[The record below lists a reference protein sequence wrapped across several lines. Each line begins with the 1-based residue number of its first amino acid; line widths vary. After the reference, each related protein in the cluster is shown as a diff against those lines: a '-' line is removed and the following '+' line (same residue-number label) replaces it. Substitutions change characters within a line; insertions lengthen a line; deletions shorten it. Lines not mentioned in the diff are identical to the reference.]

1 MTSKTNGLDD
11 AVYSIGVCARR
22 SGLSTH
28 TLRKWESR
36 YGAVRPTR
44 TEGGTRR
51 YTASDIARLSLLREL
66 VAAGH
71 AIGSIAQKPTGEL
84 RRMSARTVSE
94 PAPQPSIRAIVVG
107 PNLAADFERHAGHMP
122 GLRIVA
128 SHADTGDLAPADADV
143 LVFEAASLTTR
154 TASEVDR
161 LRSDSGVP
169 RVLLFYAFGSRAL
182 AEKLSDARTAVVRMP
197 VVYGEVERVIR
208 ALLGTPTTQS
218 NASTDIPGHRFDRVT
233 LADFARRAD
242 ALECECPRHTAEIV
256 RMLSEFEDYSLECEQ
271 EQPEDA
277 AVHHMLRRNAAQARA
292 LMEEALVELARVED
306 IPLEV
311 DRAT

>member
-1 MTSKTNGLDD
+1 MAPNENPDEESI
-11 AVYSIGVCARR
+11 YSIGACARI
-22 SGLSTH
+22 SGLSSH

-36 YGAVRPTR
+36 YGAVKPKR

-51 YTASDIARLSLLREL
+51 YTASDLERLSLLGALVEAGHSIGTIARLSTVEL
-66 VAAGH
+66 AQLASTIRPVHQVEAA
-71 AIGSIAQKPTGEL
+71 
-84 RRMSARTVSE
+84 
-94 PAPQPSIRAIVVG
+94 IRAVVVG
-107 PNLAADFERHAGHMP
+107 PSLSEDFERHAGHLP

-128 SHADTGDLAPADADV
+128 AHADPDGVAPADADV
-143 LVFEAASLTTR
+143 LVVEAASLTAR

-161 LRSDSGVP
+161 LRADTGVGH
-169 RVLLFYAFGSRAL
+169 VLLFYAFGSLTL

-208 ALLGTPTTQS
+208 ALLGAPTIRS
-218 NASTDIPGHRFDRVT
+218 RASTDIPVHRLDRVT
-233 LADFARRAD
+233 LASLARRAD

-311 DRAT
+311 DKPT

>member
-1 MTSKTNGLDD
+1 MASKTNGLDD
-11 AVYSIGVCARR
+11 AVYSIGACAGR

-44 TEGGTRR
+44 TEGGIRR

-66 VAAGH
+66 VEAGH
-71 AIGSIAQKPTGEL
+71 AIGSIAQKPTDEL
-84 RRMSARTVSE
+84 RRMSARTVNE
-94 PAPQPSIRAIVVG
+94 PAAQPSIRAIVVG

-128 SHADTGDLAPADADV
+128 SHADTGELAPADADV

-161 LRSDSGVP
+161 LRRDSGVAH
-169 RVLLFYAFGSRAL
+169 VLLFYAFGSLTL
-182 AEKLSDARTAVVRMP
+182 AEKLSDARTAVARMP
-197 VVYGEVERVIR
+197 VVYGEVERLVR
-208 ALLGTPTTQS
+208 ALLRSPVAPSGPGS
-218 NASTDIPGHRFDRVT
+218 DIPRYQLGRET
-233 LADFARRAD
+233 LARFARRAD

>member
-1 MTSKTNGLDD
+1 MAPNKNPDEESI
-11 AVYSIGVCARR
+11 YSIGACARI
-22 SGLSTH
+22 SGLSSH

-36 YGAVRPTR
+36 YGAVKPKR

-51 YTASDIARLSLLREL
+51 YTASDLERLSLLGALVEAGHSIGTIARLSTVEL
-66 VAAGH
+66 AQLASTIRPVHQVEAA
-71 AIGSIAQKPTGEL
+71 
-84 RRMSARTVSE
+84 
-94 PAPQPSIRAIVVG
+94 IRAVVVG
-107 PNLAADFERHAGHMP
+107 PSLSEDFERHAGHMP

-128 SHADTGDLAPADADV
+128 SHADTGELAPADADV
-143 LVFEAASLTTR
+143 LVFEATSLTTR

-161 LRSDSGVP
+161 LRRDSGVAH
-169 RVLLFYAFGSRAL
+169 VLLFYAFGSLTL
-182 AEKLSDARTAVVRMP
+182 AEKLSDARTAVARMP
-197 VVYGEVERVIR
+197 VVYGEVERLVR
-208 ALLGTPTTQS
+208 ALLRSPVAPSGPGS
-218 NASTDIPGHRFDRVT
+218 DIPRYQLGRET
-233 LADFARRAD
+233 LARFARRAD

-311 DRAT
+311 DKPT